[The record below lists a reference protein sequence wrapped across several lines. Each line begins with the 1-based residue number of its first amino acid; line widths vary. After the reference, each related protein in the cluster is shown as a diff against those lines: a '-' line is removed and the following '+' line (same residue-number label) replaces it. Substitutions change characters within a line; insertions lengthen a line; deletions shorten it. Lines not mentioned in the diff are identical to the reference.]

1 VDRPTG
7 SNACSAFVRC
17 CRWSSIATRRVA
29 ELDQTEARTVTS
41 ARDRRWGC
49 DVVAGLTAVALLAPE
64 CIAYARI
71 AGVPPQYVLSAAPV
85 GLAVYVVIGRSVS
98 LIVGATAATTVIS
111 AAVVSGLATSPG
123 ERAGLIAALAVVSG
137 VILLVIGVARGRFV
151 ARFLT
156 EEAITGFLAAL
167 ALVIFVRQFGSMVGV
182 EVGGASFF
190 VSGWHVASQF
200 SQWSMLSLIVGL
212 VALLGLV
219 VLERYVRRI
228 PATLVVLIAAWFVST
243 RCRLHAHGVAVV
255 GKVPGTLPTVMAPS
269 LPAHSW
275 GRLLYGAF
283 GLALV
288 TLVMSYSV
296 VRLVAGE
303 GAPPLNGNRELVG
316 VGGANVLAGLF
327 GGLAVGGSPSAS
339 SAAHAAGARTRL
351 TGATAVLGF
360 LVVAKFLTPAFAALP
375 VPVIAAVVIVA
386 VRHLIAPTVFRRY
399 LSRDHR
405 SFVVAIAAVAG
416 VLVFNLIP
424 GLLLAVALSLLIFVA
439 TSSRLQVSELGQVPG
454 TSNYVAVERHPEVQR
469 HTGLLILRPNGDV
482 FYANVGRLTE
492 EIEGVIARS
501 AVTPSVLL
509 LDLASTL
516 RLDLSTLDGLLALRE
531 AMEVRGVTLWFAHLY
546 LKALDATAGSELSD
560 VPRFD
565 AVGDAVSA
573 FDASLNRE

>member
-1 VDRPTG
+1 MRLG
-7 SNACSAFVRC
+7 
-17 CRWSSIATRRVA
+17 
-29 ELDQTEARTVTS
+29 L
-41 ARDRRWGC
+41 

-85 GLAVYVVIGRSVS
+85 GLAVYVLIGRSVS

-111 AAVVSGLATSPG
+111 AAVVSGVTTSPG
-123 ERAGLIAALAVVSG
+123 GRAELIAALAVVSG
-137 VILLVIGVARGRFV
+137 VILVFTGLVRGRFV

-182 EVGGASFF
+182 EAGGGSFF
-190 VSGWHVASQF
+190 VSGWHVASRF
-200 SQWSMLSLIVGL
+200 NQWSVLSLIVGL
-212 VALLGLV
+212 GALTGLV

-228 PATLVVLIAAWFVST
+228 PATLVVLVLARFVST
-243 RCRLHAHGVAVV
+243 QCDLHAHGVAIV
-255 GKVPGTLPTVMAPS
+255 GRVPGTFPALMVPS

-296 VRLVAGE
+296 VRLVASE
-303 GAPPLNGNRELVG
+303 GAPPLNGNRELIG
-316 VGGANVLAGLF
+316 VGCANVLAGMF

-339 SAAHAAGARTRL
+339 SAARAAGARTRL
-351 TGATAVLGF
+351 TGVIAILGF

-386 VRHLIAPTVFRRY
+386 VRHLISPAVFRRY

-439 TSSRLQVSELGQVPG
+439 TSSRLTLSELGQVSG
-454 TSNYVAVERHPEVQR
+454 TSTYVAIERHPEVQR
-469 HTGLLILRPNGDV
+469 HPGLLILRPNGDV

-492 EIEGVIARS
+492 EIQRLIARS
-501 AVTPSVLL
+501 TVAPSVLL
-509 LDLASTL
+509 LDLTSTL
-516 RLDLSTLDGLLALRE
+516 RLDLSTLDGLVSLRE
-531 AMEVRGVTLWFAHLY
+531 ALEVRGLTLWFAHLY
-546 LKALDATAGSELSD
+546 LKALDAASTSELSD

-573 FDASLNRE
+573 FDATLNRE